1 MTNDSNA
8 AIPGRQYGKVSEWG
22 EGRTAGTLETY
33 GSWVPCL
40 IYVGRFLEK
49 RKTVETG

>member
-22 EGRTAGTLETY
+22 GRTSGTLETY
-33 GSWVPCL
+33 GNRVPCQV
-40 IYVGRFLEK
+40 YVRRFFG
-49 RKTVETG
+49 ETKKS